1 MQRKTGRE
9 AQASSKQDVEDQE
22 RRRRRRRRRALRVE
36 KDGAVGLG
44 GETGVMRGG
53 GDVGDSSRR
62 RRRRHGGRNA
72 GSNEGI
78 RESGR
83 EGSRRGGS
91 GGGRAGGRTT
101 SLEELAWRKSAQ
113 YTDELR
119 GELADLM
126 STEGSRRRAR
136 MGVHHQQQGAGA
148 GRAGPTSSS
157 VLLSSSSAAAAA
169 AAQFAKPLQI
179 TSLDRVLRDSAQ
191 HGKHAAHLY
200 SKVHVGA
207 PSSYAETKRF
217 KKRFADGS
225 HMYLSGGAGGAG
237 GAGGRGG
244 RSGLMFGGDYA
255 DGRHLHGASH
265 RESTTSG
272 RWLAGQGATDRIHIT
287 TAFMHAHSLK
297 Q

>member
-1 MQRKTGRE
+1 M
-9 AQASSKQDVEDQE
+9 S
-22 RRRRRRRRRALRVE
+22 
-36 KDGAVGLG
+36 LG

-53 GDVGDSSRR
+53 GDLGDSSRR
-62 RRRRHGGRNA
+62 RRRRRGGRTA
-72 GSNEGI
+72 GGNEGI
-78 RESGR
+78 RENGR
-83 EGSRRGGS
+83 ESSRRDGA
-91 GGGRAGGRTT
+91 GGGRTGGRRTT

-136 MGVHHQQQGAGA
+136 MNVHHQQQGMGA
-148 GRAGPTSSS
+148 GRAGPSSSS
-157 VLLSSSSAAAAA
+157 VLLSSSAAT

-200 SKVHVGA
+200 SAVHVGA
-207 PSSYAETKRF
+207 PSSCAETKRY

-225 HMYLSGGAGGAG
+225 HMYLPGGAGGAG

-244 RSGLMFGGDYA
+244 R
-255 DGRHLHGASH
+255 HLHGASH
-265 RESTTSG
+265 RESNTSG